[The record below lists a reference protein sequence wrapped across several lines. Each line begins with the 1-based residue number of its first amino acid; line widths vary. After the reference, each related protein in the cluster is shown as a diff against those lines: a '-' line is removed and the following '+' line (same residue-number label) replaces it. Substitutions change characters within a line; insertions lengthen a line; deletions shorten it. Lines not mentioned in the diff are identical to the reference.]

1 MLWYLV
7 CKHRRHCP
15 GKKEEENNI
24 QFDKY
29 RNEAMNHV
37 IKIAIVR
44 RMQNKT
50 KQNKRLL
57 HKFCYIYIFLL
68 CHLISCSC
76 SSILYINPSYT
87 SYLPLHTLNSNK
99 VIVMSIIHYA
109 QTIQYQYPTC
119 IIITQNITIQ
129 HLTVVQ
135 LVLLLLL

>member
-50 KQNKRLL
+50 NVY
-57 HKFCYIYIFLL
+57 FINFVIFIFFYYVIS
-68 CHLISCSC
+68 CSCSC
-76 SSILYINPSYT
+76 SSILYKNPSYT